1 MTTLRAVLL
10 GFLLVATI
18 TIARSVFGLLRHVRR
33 AQRSGIP
40 YTVVPISSYYL
51 LFVLFGPRVLNLLD
65 RVLGLPSSETS
76 WRWLVRGSWPW
87 RRRYAPF
94 AHMGSDTFLTVT
106 PSGSILY
113 TADAD
118 VISQILGRM
127 ADFPKPTFLYKN
139 VDIFGKNVVTTEGA
153 AWRRHRKLVAPAFG
167 EKNNRL
173 VWAETIRQTRALLE
187 AWSWGGAEPVKM
199 AHRDCMKLSLNVI
212 GKAGF
217 GRDMGLATDVASQT
231 AAIEPQDNHVMTFV
245 DSLSCLLKN
254 IFPIVILPK
263 WLLSKCNLLLLLKI
277 DTRKVDF

>member
-1 MTTLRAVLL
+1 MARALCLPPCHNEAPYIAAVCSSIHGRTPYNFWKFGLLKLYSSPSQTRTKLHNMTTLRAVLL

-40 YTVVPISSYYL
+40 YTVVPISSYNL

-139 VDIFGKNVVTTEGA
+139 VDIFGKNVMKTERA
-153 AWRRHRKLVAPAFG
+153 AWRRF
-167 EKNNRL
+167 
-173 VWAETIRQTRALLE
+173 
-187 AWSWGGAEPVKM
+187 
-199 AHRDCMKLSLNVI
+199 
-212 GKAGF
+212 
-217 GRDMGLATDVASQT
+217 
-231 AAIEPQDNHVMTFV
+231 
-245 DSLSCLLKN
+245 CL
-254 IFPIVILPK
+254 
-263 WLLSKCNLLLLLKI
+263 
-277 DTRKVDF
+277 